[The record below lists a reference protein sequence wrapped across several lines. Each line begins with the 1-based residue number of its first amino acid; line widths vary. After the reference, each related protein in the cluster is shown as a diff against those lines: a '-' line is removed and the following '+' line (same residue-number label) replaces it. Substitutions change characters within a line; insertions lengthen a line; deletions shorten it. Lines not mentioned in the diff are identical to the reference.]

1 MNFKTLDNGAVECF
15 CVIKSVEVKTSSRG
29 GAYLDLVLCD
39 KDGEIVAK
47 FWDYN
52 DALHGEYAANE
63 LIKVR
68 GKVSP
73 YNGVD
78 QLRIDQ
84 IRHTVAGDNVKIEDY
99 VPSADYDTKDMYAEL
114 ESIVNGFNDAELKAI
129 TLALLEK
136 NREKLLY
143 WPAAF
148 KLHHAMRGGWLT
160 HVLSIVRLAQKFCEI
175 YTCLDRDLLLAGTIL
190 HDIAKL
196 EEYDVPDTGIAT
208 GYTAKGSLLG
218 HPVMG
223 AQAVRK
229 TATELGVSEHTSM
242 LLEHMI
248 LSHHGVPEFGA
259 AVMPQF
265 PEAEVLSELDML
277 DARIFEYYDSLEDV
291 PANDFSGRV
300 WALDNRKLYNH
311 GRIKGEYLPK
321 LF

>member
-1 MNFKTLDNGAVECF
+1 MNFKTLDSGAVECF

-29 GAYLDLVLCD
+29 GPYLDMILCD

-52 DALHGEYAANE
+52 DVLHGTFAPNE

-73 YNGVD
+73 YNNVD
-78 QLRIDQ
+78 QLRIEQ
-84 IRHTVAGDNVKIEDY
+84 IRHTVAADNVKIEDY
-99 VPSADYDTKDMYAEL
+99 VPSADYDTKDMLCEL
-114 ESIVNGFNDAELKAI
+114 ENIVSNFSDDGLKAI
-129 TLALLEK
+129 TLALLDK
-136 NREKLLY
+136 HRDKLLY

-148 KLHHAMRGGWLT
+148 KLHHAMRGGLLT

-175 YTCLDRDLLLAGTIL
+175 YTCLDKDLLLAGAIL

-196 EEYDVPDTGIAT
+196 EEYDVPQTGIAT

-223 AQAVRK
+223 AQEVRQ
-229 TATELGVSEHTSM
+229 TAKELGVSEQTSI

-248 LSHHGVPEFGA
+248 LSHHGVPEYGA

-277 DARIFEYYDSLEDV
+277 DARIFEYYDNLQGVAADT
-291 PANDFSGRV
+291 FSGKV

-311 GRIKGEYLPK
+311 GRINGDYLPK

>member
-1 MNFKTLDNGAVECF
+1 MNFKTLDNGSCECF
-15 CVIKSVEVKTSSRG
+15 CVIKSVEVKKSSRG
-29 GAYLDLVLCD
+29 GEYLDLVLCD
-39 KDGEIVAK
+39 NSGEIVAK

-52 DALHGEYAANE
+52 DILHGEYAANE

-78 QLRIDQ
+78 QLRVEQ
-84 IRHTVAGDNVKIEDY
+84 IRHTVPADNVKIEDF
-99 VPSADYDTKDMYAEL
+99 VPSAAYDTKAMLAEL
-114 ESIVNGFNDAELKAI
+114 ERLVNAFEDEGLKAI
-129 TLALLEK
+129 TLALLNK
-136 NREKLLY
+136 NRDRLLY

-148 KLHHAMRGGWLT
+148 KLHHAMRGGLLT
-160 HVLSIVRLAQKFCEI
+160 HILSIVRLAQKFCEI
-175 YTCLDRDLLLAGTIL
+175 YPCLDQDLLLAGAIL

-196 EEYDVPDTGIAT
+196 EEYEVPETGIAT

-223 AQAVRK
+223 AQAVRE
-229 TATELGVSEHTSM
+229 TARELGVSEETSI

-259 AVMPQF
+259 AVMPLF
-265 PEAEVLSELDML
+265 PEAEVLSELDL
-277 DARIFEYYDSLEDV
+277 IDARIFEYYDSLEDV
-291 PANDFSGRV
+291 PANSFSGKV

-311 GRIKGEYLPK
+311 GRSKGEYLPK

>member
-52 DALHGEYAANE
+52 DVLHGEYAANE

-78 QLRIDQ
+78 QLRVDQ

-114 ESIVNGFNDAELKAI
+114 ENIVNGFNDAELKAI
-129 TLALLEK
+129 TLALLDK

-175 YTCLDRDLLLAGTIL
+175 YTCLDRDLLLAGAIL